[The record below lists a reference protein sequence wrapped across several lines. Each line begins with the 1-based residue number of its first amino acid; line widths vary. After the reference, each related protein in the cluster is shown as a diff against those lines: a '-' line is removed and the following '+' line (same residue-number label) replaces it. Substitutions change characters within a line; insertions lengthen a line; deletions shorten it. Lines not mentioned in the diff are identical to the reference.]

1 MDAVLKLCLDTT
13 DVERAFDEIDERLRS
28 YSDDSAPSSGK
39 SQEESDSSLSASID
53 DSELLNRIHSEL
65 EALSSI
71 TEGLAETALN
81 LAEIMNG
88 VRQSLENSTF
98 IQGVTAV

>member
-13 DVERAFDEIDERLRS
+13 DVEQAFDEIDNRLKT
-28 YSDDSAPSSGK
+28 YSDDSSPSSGRT
-39 SQEESDSSLSASID
+39 QEESDPSLSTSID
-53 DSELLNRIHSEL
+53 DSEVLNRIHSEL
-65 EALSSI
+65 ETLSGI

-88 VRQSLENSTF
+88 VRQALETSTF

>member
-13 DVERAFDEIDERLRS
+13 DVERAFDEIDSRLKT
-28 YSDDSAPSSGK
+28 YSDDSSPSSGR
-39 SQEESDSSLSASID
+39 SQEESDSSLSTSID
-53 DSELLNRIHSEL
+53 DSEVLNRIHSEL
-65 EALSSI
+65 ETLSGI
-71 TEGLAETALN
+71 AEGLAETALN

-88 VRQSLENSTF
+88 VRQALETSTF

>member
-13 DVERAFDEIDERLRS
+13 DVERAFDEIDSRLKT
-28 YSDDSAPSSGK
+28 YSDDSAPSSGN
-39 SQEESDSSLSASID
+39 SQEEKDPSLLASID

-65 EALSSI
+65 ETLSAV

-81 LAEIMNG
+81 LAEIMND
-88 VRQSLENSTF
+88 VRQSLKTSTF

>member
-13 DVERAFDEIDERLRS
+13 EVEQAFDQIDSRLSS
-28 YSDDSAPSSGK
+28 YSDDSVPSSGR
-39 SQEESDSSLSASID
+39 SQDEKDSSGKESID
-53 DSELLNRIHSEL
+53 ESELLNQIHTEL
-65 EALSSI
+65 QTLSGI
-71 TEGLAETALN
+71 AEGLAETALN